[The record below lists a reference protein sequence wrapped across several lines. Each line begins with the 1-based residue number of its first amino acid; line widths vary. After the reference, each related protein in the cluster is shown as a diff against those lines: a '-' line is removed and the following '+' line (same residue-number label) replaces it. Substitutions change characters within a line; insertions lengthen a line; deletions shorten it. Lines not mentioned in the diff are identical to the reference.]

1 MKSKI
6 AISLATLFFL
16 IASVGCS
23 KDDEHQ
29 VCREPNITMIVDGEL
44 QTFQALGYGIDLEG
58 NGHRLELYFHR
69 YQAEPYL
76 EQGGFIT
83 LRFKETGENIIEK
96 ISWHQYKDGLTFNS
110 ELNQAE
116 IQSNVEM
123 NTEWCFY
130 GSFSGKFD
138 DGNQQIVVSDAKV
151 SYIYNEPMN

>member
-1 MKSKI
+1 M
-6 AISLATLFFL
+6 
-16 IASVGCS
+16 GCS

-83 LRFKETGENIIEK
+83 LDLKRRVRILLKKFLG
-96 ISWHQYKDGLTFNS
+96 ISTKMASLLI
-110 ELNQAE
+110 LN
-116 IQSNVEM
+116 
-123 NTEWCFY
+123 
-130 GSFSGKFD
+130 
-138 DGNQQIVVSDAKV
+138 
-151 SYIYNEPMN
+151 